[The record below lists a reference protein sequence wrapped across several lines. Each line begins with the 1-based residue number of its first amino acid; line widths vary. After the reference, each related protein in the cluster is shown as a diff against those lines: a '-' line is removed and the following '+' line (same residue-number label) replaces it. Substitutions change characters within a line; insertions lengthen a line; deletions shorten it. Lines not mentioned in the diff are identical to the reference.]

1 MVRQKSHKR
10 LGKKTKKYSSRV
22 MNSFSWKWLKNP
34 AQEYN
39 LMSMVK
45 SQL

>member
-1 MVRQKSHKR
+1 MVRKKSHKR
-10 LGKKTKKYSSRV
+10 LGKKINKYSSRKI
-22 MNSFSWKWLKNP
+22 NSFSGKGLKNP